1 MLAKLLNAINEL
13 KSKNYDITEIHFNK
27 NQITITFFISDDEV
41 YELFINNDITL
52 LNELKY
58 VKSELPINELLTFIK

>member
-13 KSKNYDITEIHFNK
+13 KSKNYVITEIHFNK

-41 YELFINNDITL
+41 YELFINNDLTL

-58 VKSELPINELLTFIK
+58 IKSELPINELLTFIK

>member
-58 VKSELPINELLTFIK
+58 VKSELPINELLMFIK